1 MNKAVQADTAP
12 ALSLDL
18 RRLGWCCMMVLAAG
32 LFTSVAYAAPAG
44 AEPDAGWALL
54 QKVQQA
60 ARTLDYSGVY
70 TYQQGTVM
78 QSSRVTHLVDGT
90 GERERIEALDGAPR
104 EFLRQNDRIQCLI
117 PERKVVILE
126 RRRGDRFPALLLGD
140 GVGVPGHYQITAA
153 AASERVAGR
162 DCTVIDV
169 TPKDQHR
176 YGYRLCVDPKNHLL
190 LKAQTLASDDVVIDQ
205 VVFNSLVIGDK
216 VLASDLDS
224 AWSTRDWKVL
234 EASKVTID
242 LAKKGWRIPHP
253 SGFQTIS
260 QISRSMREGLQVSQL
275 VMADGLAA
283 ISVFIEPID
292 AATESKV
299 VQGVMQKGA
308 MNVFRARIGDYWM
321 TALGEVPAA
330 TLRDMVQ
337 HAEYVPLSVHDQ

>member
-1 MNKAVQADTAP
+1 MIKAVQADTGL
-12 ALSLDL
+12 ALSLRL
-18 RRLGWCCMMVLAAG
+18 HRLGWYCMMVLVAG
-32 LFTSVAYAAPAG
+32 WFTPAVYAATAD
-44 AEPDAGWALL
+44 AEPDAGWVLL
-54 QKVQQA
+54 QKVQNA

-70 TYQQGTVM
+70 TYQQGAVM

-117 PERKVVILE
+117 PERKLVILE

-140 GVGVPGHYQITAA
+140 GAGIAGHYQIHTM
-153 AASERVAGR
+153 ASPDRVAGH
-162 DCTVIDV
+162 DCTVIEV
-169 TPKDQHR
+169 TPQDKHR
-176 YGYRLCVDPKNHLL
+176 YGYRLCLDPKSHLL
-190 LKAQTLASDDVVIDQ
+190 LKAQTLSADDVVIDQ

-260 QISRSMREGLQVSQL
+260 QVSRSLRAGLQVSQL

-292 AATESKV
+292 VATESKV

-337 HAEYVPLSVHDQ
+337 QAEYVPLSVHDQ

>member
-1 MNKAVQADTAP
+1 MNKAVQAGTVLAFSSR
-12 ALSLDL
+12 LC
-18 RRLGWCCMMVLAAG
+18 RLGWCCMMVLM
-32 LFTSVAYAAPAG
+32 VAVVVPTVNATPVSTKS
-44 AEPDAGWALL
+44 DAGWELL
-54 QKVQQA
+54 QKIQDA

-117 PERKVVILE
+117 PERKLVILE

-140 GVGVPGHYQITAA
+140 GEGVANHYQVAEA
-153 AASERVAGR
+153 ESSARVAGR
-162 DCTVIDV
+162 DCTVLNIVPQD
-169 TPKDQHR
+169 KHR
-176 YGYRLCVDPKNHLL
+176 YGYRLCIDPKNYLL
-190 LKAQTLASDDVVIDQ
+190 LKAQTIASDDVVIDQ
-205 VVFNSLVIGDK
+205 VMFNSVVIGDK
-216 VLASDLDS
+216 VVASEVNS

-234 EASKVTID
+234 EATKVSID
-242 LAKKGWRIPHP
+242 LSKKGWRIPHP
-253 SGFQTIS
+253 SGFKTIS

-321 TALGEVPAA
+321 TALGEVPVA

-337 HAEYVPLSVHDQ
+337 QAEYVPLSVHDQ

>member
-1 MNKAVQADTAP
+1 MAVSLAVLFAP
-12 ALSLDL
+12 ALH
-18 RRLGWCCMMVLAAG
+18 
-32 LFTSVAYAAPAG
+32 AAPNDI
-44 AEPDAGWALL
+44 EPDTGWVIL

-60 ARTLDYSGVY
+60 ARSLDYSGVY

-90 GERERIEALDGAPR
+90 GERERIETLDGVPR
-104 EFLRQNDRIQCLI
+104 EFLRQNDSIQCLI
-117 PERKVVILE
+117 PERKLVILE

-140 GVGVPGHYQITAA
+140 GAGISGPYQVTKTATPG
-153 AASERVAGR
+153 RVAGR

-169 TPKDQHR
+169 IPNDKHR

-190 LKAQTLASDDVVIDQ
+190 LKVQTLTVDDVIVDQ
-205 VVFNSLVIGDK
+205 VLFNSVVVGDK
-216 VLASDLDS
+216 VVASDLNS
-224 AWSTRDWKVL
+224 AWSIGDWKVL
-234 EASKVTID
+234 ETSKVNID

-253 SGFQTIS
+253 LGFQTIS
-260 QISRSMREGLQVSQL
+260 QVSRSMRAGMQVNQL

-292 AATESKV
+292 TATESKV

-337 HAEYVPLSVHDQ
+337 QAEYVPLSVHDQ